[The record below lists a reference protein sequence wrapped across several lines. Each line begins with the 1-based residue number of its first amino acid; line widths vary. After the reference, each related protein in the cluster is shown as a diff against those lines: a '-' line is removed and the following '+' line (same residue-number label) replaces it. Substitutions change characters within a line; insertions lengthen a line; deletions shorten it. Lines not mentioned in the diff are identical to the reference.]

1 MRLLETTL
9 LTLLLVVPP
18 GAALGAEVPLPPP
31 PKGMVLRSGATPDL
45 RPRLRVDPD
54 GAALRSLLL
63 PGLGQLQTE
72 RPVRGA
78 VFMGAALASVGGT
91 VLTSIRAKQANDIYN
106 DAPMGQRDAAFHQAD
121 RAARNR
127 DLLIGTVVVVWALG
141 VADAYFFHP
150 DRG

>member
-1 MRLLETTL
+1 MRLLQITL
-9 LTLLLVVPP
+9 LALLLLAPP

-31 PKGMVLRSGATPDL
+31 PKGMVLRPGVTPDL
-45 RPRLRVDPD
+45 RPRLQIDPA
-54 GAALRSLLL
+54 GAALRSLML

-91 VLTSIRAKQANDIYN
+91 VLTSIRAKQANDIYT
-106 DAPMGQRDAAFHQAD
+106 DAPMGQREAAFQQAD
-121 RAARNR
+121 RAAQNRNI
-127 DLLIGTVVVVWALG
+127 LIGTVVVVWALG